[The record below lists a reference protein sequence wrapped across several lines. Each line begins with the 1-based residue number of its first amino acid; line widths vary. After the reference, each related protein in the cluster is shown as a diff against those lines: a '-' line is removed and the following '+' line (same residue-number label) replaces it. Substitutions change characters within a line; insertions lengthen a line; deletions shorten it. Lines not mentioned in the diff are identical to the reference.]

1 MSSFSGHTA
10 ELATVTVT
18 NEPFWPDLSL
28 AEFQKIYRLPR
39 EYTDELLINQLKL
52 GMAWAN
58 KQLIDWKN
66 EQIAAGY
73 SSLASV
79 PEDIQGC
86 ALGGETP
93 AVLHYKRAVSNYA
106 KAYLLQHYATINRR
120 EAAHNEAK
128 ESTETRD
135 TLLTNAE
142 DAISDFLGNNRVD
155 VELI

>member
-1 MSSFSGHTA
+1 MTSFSGHTA
-10 ELATVTVT
+10 EATTITVV

-28 AEFQKIYRLPR
+28 AEFQSVYRLPS
-39 EYTDELLINQLKL
+39 EYADELLINKLKL
-52 GMAWAN
+52 GMVWAN
-58 KQLIDWKN
+58 KQLADWKK

-86 ALGGETP
+86 ALGDETP
-93 AVLHYKRAVSNYA
+93 APMHYKRAVSNYA
-106 KAYLLQHYATINRR
+106 KAYLLQHFATINRR
-120 EAAHNEAK
+120 EAAQNEAK

-135 TLLTNAE
+135 TLLTYAE
-142 DAISDFLGNNRVD
+142 DAIADFLNIDRVD